1 MMQTTNY
8 AQTKTFTMT
17 VDKTHLPQLTIVV
30 PAYNEEEVLPS
41 TLERLIKIE
50 DQMKANGEI
59 DYGSN
64 ILVVSDGST
73 DQTWQIVKRWHE
85 KTSAVDGLQFSRNFG
100 HQQAL
105 LAGMKAAVDRAYLV
119 ITIDADLQD
128 DPDCIPQMIS
138 DYRAGSEIVYGVR
151 NNRQS
156 DSWFKRNSAE
166 AYYGL
171 LKHLGVDLVADS
183 ADFRMMD
190 ARAVHEFLKFSERNL
205 FIRGMVPKLGFKTA
219 KVYYKRTPRQAG
231 TSKYPLKKMLALAW
245 NGITSLT
252 VVPLRM
258 ILWTGAV
265 ACLLA
270 VLMGIYS
277 IVGRLAGISS
287 FGWSPLMISLWLI
300 GGTQLMS
307 IGLVGEYVG
316 KVMVEVKHRPRYI
329 VQSRLF

>member
-1 MMQTTNY
+1 M
-8 AQTKTFTMT
+8 
-17 VDKTHLPQLTIVV
+17 PQLTIVV